1 MAEQLEV
8 EVDKQFV
15 KYISSLKMNSLPM
28 VFMLGSLLASAAFS
42 SAAAMNAALQLA
54 VFAVVANIPALI
66 TGRMSYVDLA
76 WPYGLVTIGLSP
88 LLQGAHC
95 VPMELMAY
103 TQSVW
108 CILQVKRQS
117 EIGLVLAPSH

>member
-1 MAEQLEV
+1 MVELDV
-8 EVDKQFV
+8 EVDNQFV

-42 SAAAMNAALQLA
+42 SAAATNAALQLA

-88 LLQGAHC
+88 LLQGTA
-95 VPMELMAY
+95 
-103 TQSVW
+103 TQRLPQMLPHNGGIPLCRRKDGTGGHST
-108 CILQVKRQS
+108 L
-117 EIGLVLAPSH
+117 L